1 MSEENRLDAKEMT
14 KKQLISELED
24 LQRRMAD
31 LEASS
36 TRLRR
41 DTWEEEPLLVQVE
54 PEMDDRALQ
63 QHDLEQAYDALQL
76 ERQRYRELFDFAPDG
91 YLVTDS
97 KGIIRDANH
106 TFAALIGVPTTW
118 LLGSALSAYLS
129 EESRPGFRRLLVRL
143 RREDT
148 IYDWEALLK
157 PRSGEAFP
165 ASINVSSAADARG
178 QVLHL
183 RWLVRDISPR
193 KKVEDALRQTTER
206 LRQIADALPQIL
218 WTADPD
224 GSMDYYNQRWAEY
237 TGLSNDSGQG
247 GGWCAA
253 LHSEDR
259 ERTEE
264 AWQRAVRTGRPYQI
278 EHRVRGIDGKYR
290 WFLSRGLPLRDDQG
304 RITKWFGT
312 ATDIHDQKQAEQALA
327 ELTATLEQQV
337 SERTAMAEERAA
349 QLRSLAGELTQA
361 EEQERR
367 RLAQI
372 LHDNL
377 QQLLAAAKI
386 SVNIIQG
393 RAQQSRTQDESLV
406 EALAQVDGLLTESI
420 AASRSLTAELSSS
433 ILYEAGL
440 GAALIALG
448 HQMQDKHHLAIEV
461 EVESDTEPQ
470 AEPVRILLFQSV
482 RELLFNV
489 IKHAETDKATV
500 RIMRAPDEQVHISVE
515 DKGIGFNPRRKTDGG
530 SANGGFG
537 LFSIRERLGLMG
549 GRMEID
555 SAPGRGTR
563 VHLYAPLSERACA
576 EETTPMGQLSVP
588 SETRTRHLEEIVE
601 LEGEEPTMER
611 IRVLVAD
618 DHQIMRDGLI
628 SLLGL
633 EQDIEVVG
641 EAADG
646 RRALDLSRSLKP
658 DVVIM
663 DVSLPGLSGV
673 EATRRITA
681 ELPDTAIIGL
691 SMHEKGPM
699 AQAMRDAGA
708 VAYLPKG
715 GPSEALVRAIREY
728 GPRRAEV
735 VQAG

>member
-31 LEASS
+31 LEASA

-41 DTWEEEPLLVQVE
+41 SAWEEEPLLVQVE
-54 PEMDDRALQ
+54 SEMDDRALQ
-63 QHDLEQAYDALQL
+63 QHDLEQAYEALQL
-76 ERQRYRELFDFAPDG
+76 ERQRYRDLFDFAPDG
-91 YLVTDS
+91 YLVTDP
-97 KGIIRDANH
+97 KGIIREANH
-106 TFAALIGVPTTW
+106 TFAALIGVPPTW

-129 EESRPGFRRLLVRL
+129 EESRPAFRRLLVRL
-143 RREDT
+143 RREEA

-157 PRSGEAFP
+157 PRSGEAFS
-165 ASINVSSAADARG
+165 ASINVSAALDPRG

-193 KKVEDALRQTTER
+193 KKIEDSLRQTTER

-224 GSMDYYNQRWAEY
+224 GSMDYFNQRWAEY
-237 TGLSNDSGQG
+237 TGLPNDAGEG
-247 GGWCAA
+247 CGWCAV
-253 LHSEDR
+253 LHAEDR
-259 ERTEE
+259 ERTVE
-264 AWQRAVRTGRPYQI
+264 AWQRAVRTGRPYQV

-337 SERTAMAEERAA
+337 NERTAMAEERAA

-361 EEQERR
+361 EEQERH

-393 RAQQSRTQDESLV
+393 RTEEKDLV
-406 EALAQVDGLLTESI
+406 EALAQVDGLLTEAI

-433 ILYEAGL
+433 VLYEAGL
-440 GAALIALG
+440 GAALVALG
-448 HQMQDKHHLAIEV
+448 HQMQEKHRLTVEV
-461 EVESDTEPQ
+461 EVEPDTEPQ
-470 AEPVRILLFQSV
+470 AEPVRILLFQAV

-500 RIMRAPDEQVHISVE
+500 RVMHAPDEQVHVCVE
-515 DKGIGFNPRRKTDGG
+515 DKGIGFNPRRQADG
-530 SANGGFG
+530 SRASGGFG
-537 LFSIRERLGLMG
+537 LFSIRERLELMG

-563 VHLYAPLSERACA
+563 VHLYAPISERTCA
-576 EETTPMGQLSVP
+576 EESMAVTQLSTP
-588 SETRTRHLEEIVE
+588 PASRTRSLEEMEE
-601 LEGEEPTMER
+601 LEGKEPRMER

-628 SLLGL
+628 SLLRL
-633 EQDIEVVG
+633 EKDIEVVG

-681 ELPDTAIIGL
+681 ELPEVAIIGL

-715 GPSEALVRAIREY
+715 GPSEALVRAIRDY
-728 GPRRAEV
+728 APRRAEI
-735 VQAG
+735 VQA

>member
-31 LEASS
+31 LEAST
-36 TRLRR
+36 TRLRC
-41 DTWEEEPLLVQVE
+41 DAWKEQDLLVQVE
-54 PEMDDRALQ
+54 PEMDDRALH
-63 QHDLEQAYDALQL
+63 QHDLEQAYNALQL
-76 ERQRYRELFDFAPDG
+76 ERQRYRDLFDFAPDG

-97 KGIIRDANH
+97 KGIINDANH
-106 TFAALIGVPTTW
+106 TFSALIGVPAAW
-118 LLGSALSAYLS
+118 LRGSALSAYLS

-143 RREDT
+143 RREET
-148 IYDWEALLK
+148 VSDWEALLK

-165 ASINVSSAADARG
+165 ASINVSAAIDPGG
-178 QVLHL
+178 QVSYF
-183 RWLVRDISPR
+183 RWMVRDISPR
-193 KKVEDALRQTTER
+193 KKVEQALRQTAER

-224 GSMDYYNQRWAEY
+224 GAMDYFNQRWAEY
-237 TGLSNDSGQG
+237 TGLSNNSGQG
-247 GGWCAA
+247 DGWCAA
-253 LHSEDR
+253 LHPDDR
-259 ERTEE
+259 EVTME
-264 AWQRAVRTGRPYQI
+264 AWQRAVRTGRQYQI

-312 ATDIHDQKQAEQALA
+312 ATDIHDQKQAEQSLA
-327 ELTATLEQQV
+327 EMTATLEQQV

-386 SVNIIQG
+386 GVNIVQG
-393 RAQQSRTQDESLV
+393 RAQDKELADT
-406 EALAQVDGLLTESI
+406 LAQVDGLLSESI

-433 ILYEAGL
+433 VLYEAGL
-440 GAALIALG
+440 GAALISLG
-448 HQMQDKHHLAIEV
+448 HQMQDKHHLSVEV
-461 EVESDTEPQ
+461 EVEPDTEPQ
-470 AEPVRILLFQSV
+470 AESVRILLYQSV

-500 RIMRAPDEQVHISVE
+500 RVMRAPDEQVQVIVQ
-515 DKGIGFNPRRKTDGG
+515 DKGIGFNPRRQAAG
-530 SANGGFG
+530 SSASSGFG

-563 VHLYAPLSERACA
+563 VHLYAPLCERGAS
-576 EETTPMGQLSVP
+576 ETTADMGQLP
-588 SETRTRHLEEIVE
+588 IPPDTRSRNFEEVAE
-601 LEGEEPTMER
+601 LEGEEPRMER

-628 SLLGL
+628 SLLRL
-633 EQDIEVVG
+633 EKDIEVVG

-646 RRALDLSRSLKP
+646 RKALDLSRSLKP

-663 DVSLPGLSGV
+663 DVSLPLLSGV

-681 ELPDTAIIGL
+681 ELSDVAIIGL
-691 SMHEKGPM
+691 SMHEMGPM

-715 GPSEALVRAIREY
+715 GPSGDLVRAIRDFA
-728 GPRRAEV
+728 PRRMEAI
-735 VQAG
+735 QA